1 MDFLLSE
8 LHRVGIDDPEQIRIV
23 AQLIMFGVLD
33 KNVLH
38 SAEQLASMEDEKME
52 SVKQQ
57 VFGGR

>member
-23 AQLIMFGVLD
+23 AQLIMLGVLD
-33 KNVLH
+33 KSVLNA
-38 SAEQLASMEDEKME
+38 AETLAPMEDKKIE
-52 SVKQQ
+52 VIRQQ